1 MGHPTEQSR
10 GVAWQSRAVLL
21 AVVPAC
27 AVWLLLELLRRWP
40 VDRAPVLW
48 GVGISVI
55 FALAV
60 RGARAATAAGAC
72 TGGLL
77 ACCLYLFVPGLRTAL
92 WPLFA
97 MLVLTLGA
105 SRVGRARKVALGTSE
120 GKRGRSASQVAANVG
135 AASLAVLL
143 VNSQGLLLAE
153 TAMLAALGEAA
164 ADTLASELGEVFGG
178 VPRLVTTWR
187 PVAPGT
193 DGGVTVAGTLAG
205 VTGAAVVIAVGALV
219 LRLSAGLG
227 AVVLAAAIVG
237 LIVDSLLGAIIERR
251 GWMNNDAVNF
261 CSTLAAAALALLLG
275 RRVL

>member
-1 MGHPTEQSR
+1 
-10 GVAWQSRAVLL
+10 
-21 AVVPAC
+21 
-27 AVWLLLELLRRWP
+27 
-40 VDRAPVLW
+40 
-48 GVGISVI
+48 
-55 FALAV
+55 
-60 RGARAATAAGAC
+60 
-72 TGGLL
+72 
-77 ACCLYLFVPGLRTAL
+77 
-92 WPLFA
+92 
-97 MLVLTLGA
+97 
-105 SRVGRARKVALGTSE
+105 
-120 GKRGRSASQVAANVG
+120 
-135 AASLAVLL
+135 LL